1 MISERVLGGGFPL
14 NNALPA
20 RLPARPPARPP
31 ARLPTHKHDLAE
43 RTPEEGSLTS

>member
-20 RLPARPPARPP
+20 RLP
-31 ARLPTHKHDLAE
+31 THKHELAE